1 MSDTWAAICRLV
13 VARAGGRCEYCRMS
27 QSLQGAT
34 FHVEHVVPQSA
45 GGSDSAV
52 NLALACPAC
61 NLSKANRTTATDP
74 DTSQEVPLFHPRAH
88 TWSDHFCWDGVKL
101 LGRTPTGR
109 ATVQAFGLN
118 APRRQLIRLAEGNFG
133 LFPPDAT

>member
-1 MSDTWAAICRLV
+1 MSDTWAATCRLV
-13 VARAGGRCEYCRMS
+13 LARAGGRCEYCRMS

-45 GGSDSAV
+45 GGADSAD

-61 NLSKANRTTATDP
+61 NLSKSNRTTAVDP
-74 DTSQEVPLFHPRAH
+74 DTSQEVPLFHPRSH
-88 TWSDHFCWDGVKL
+88 TWADHFGWDGVKL

-118 APRRQLIRLAEGNFG
+118 FPRRQLIRMAEGNFG
-133 LFPPDAT
+133 LFPPDSA